1 MVHATPRTLTNRF
14 IPAYPRWD
22 GTKKEV
28 PRYISERI
36 GPLLLNTLCER
47 KERER
52 ETERTWR
59 KKKRDERER
68 RRLPRSSIHDASFAF
83 TRPPL
88 HVYHSLVLLRDRVAY
103 DPAEER
109 EKTNID
115 GSIDFCQRPS
125 FFNRSHSG
133 TSSSGSVYSRDYKRV
148 PSSRPYFVLSLTS
161 SSSFF

>member
-1 MVHATPRTLTNRF
+1 ME
-14 IPAYPRWD
+14 
-22 GTKKEV
+22 KKEKGRKGEKTPSSLFH
-28 PRYISERI
+28 PRCFVRI
-36 GPLLLNTLCER
+36 HE
-47 KERER
+47 
-52 ETERTWR
+52 
-59 KKKRDERER
+59 
-68 RRLPRSSIHDASFAF
+68 A
-83 TRPPL
+83 PL

-133 TSSSGSVYSRDYKRV
+133 TSSSGSVDRYSRDYKRV